1 MDAASGFDRV
11 FSALSSSRAYR
22 DAVHASVPEL
32 PSWLIPYNGIDGS
45 ELARIALETGAGA
58 GDAIVD
64 LACGTGGATL
74 WIARQTG
81 ASIVGV
87 DFSAAAIRE
96 ATALAEARE
105 HGERAHF
112 VVANIESTG
121 LPDGQFSAAVCI
133 DALVFV
139 NAAEAVRE
147 IARLLR
153 PGGVF
158 VATSWEVL
166 ADDVPLATM
175 VRDYTPILQAAG
187 LTVRTHEVLEGWK
200 ERSSLF
206 YRALLEREPALKEEM
221 GEAADDL
228 LDEARQFFARVALPP
243 RVRKVFIV
251 AERPAEP
258 ALSNR

>member
-22 DAVHASVPEL
+22 DAVRASVPEL
-32 PSWLIPYNGIDGS
+32 PSWLVPFNGIDGG
-45 ELARIALETGAGA
+45 ELARIALETGAGE

-81 ASIVGV
+81 ASVVGV
-87 DFSAAAIRE
+87 DFSPAAIRE
-96 ATALAEARE
+96 ATALAEARG

-112 VVANIESTG
+112 VVANVESTG

-139 NAAEAVRE
+139 DAADAARE

-153 PGGVF
+153 PGGIF
-158 VATSWEVL
+158 VATSWEAL
-166 ADDVPLATM
+166 ADGVPLATM
-175 VRDYTPILQAAG
+175 VRDYTPVLEAAG
-187 LTVRTHEVLEGWK
+187 LTVRTHELLEGWN
-200 ERSSLF
+200 ERQAVF
-206 YRALLEREPALKEEM
+206 YRALLDRELALNDEM
-221 GEAADDL
+221 GEAAGSL
-228 LDEARQFFARVALPP
+228 LDEARQYFERAALPP

-251 AERPAEP
+251 AERLA
-258 ALSNR
+258 S